1 MASYLVHMMG
11 QQHPIAIDLP
21 LSDIEEFMAEASS
34 ARFLVG
40 HFTTAAE
47 DGAYRRVMIS
57 TYRIEC
63 VVEID

>member
-21 LSDIEEFMAEASS
+21 FSDIEEFMVEASY
-34 ARFLVG
+34 AKFLVG
-40 HFTTAAE
+40 HITTADE
-47 DGAYRRVMIS
+47 DGACRRVMIS

-63 VVEID
+63 VVEVE